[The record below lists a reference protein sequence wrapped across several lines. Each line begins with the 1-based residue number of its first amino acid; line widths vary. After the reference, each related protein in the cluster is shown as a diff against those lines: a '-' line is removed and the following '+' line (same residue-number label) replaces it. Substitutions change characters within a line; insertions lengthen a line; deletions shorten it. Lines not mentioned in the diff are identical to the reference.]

1 MAEKEEP
8 EMKVVTKQKVVE
20 YRVPEYEPGDIVC
33 VEIMT
38 KGSDWNETRR
48 KWVVIVEAVGNGH
61 YDAIPIECPMNRVGF
76 NIWKISNE
84 EIARDCDVL
93 HVPVKDVSD
102 VTVTTEEE
110 LEQ

>member
-1 MAEKEEP
+1 
-8 EMKVVTKQKVVE
+8 MKVVTKQKVVE

-38 KGSDWNETRR
+38 KGTDWNEIKR
-48 KWVVIVEAVGNGH
+48 KWAVIVKKYANGH
-61 YDAIPIECPMNRVGF
+61 YDAIPIEYPTNTVGF
-76 NIWKISNE
+76 NIWKISTE

-93 HVPVKDVSD
+93 HVPVKDIFD
-102 VTVTTEEE
+102 VTVTKEGE

>member
-33 VEIMT
+33 V
-38 KGSDWNETRR
+38 DWNETRR
-48 KWVVIVEAVGNGH
+48 KWAVIVKAVGNGH

-102 VTVTTEEE
+102 VTVTKEEE